1 MQKHILNW
9 AIFAAGALT
18 MIVEMLGFGIIAP
31 HFGIAL
37 TVSSNL
43 IGIILLGLALGY
55 FFGGK
60 LADKKFHRNFLSGL
74 MLAAGSYLGFIFA
87 FKDLILS
94 VVRIE
99 TPGIAL
105 GSFVSLII
113 LFLPLNF
120 FLGMILPYSLK
131 LKIKEVSGAGK
142 ITGSAYALSNF
153 GSIIGVFLTGLILI
167 PNLTINNILIISASL
182 LVITAILLSPKN
194 KFWVF
199 TIPLFYLTFAATEK
213 IDYKNFSKTN
223 NQLSIDGAVIID
235 KSKLKKLD
243 DANSQY
249 SRIEIYEG
257 TDESSGKT
265 VRLMR
270 INKELHSGTFL
281 DSDELIFRYAQFNE
295 LGGHFNPD
303 AQKALL
309 IGGGGYSYA
318 KYFLGDTP
326 LKDTKKVW
334 LLNNEKYDNN
344 ETITLPVLI
353 SSDKNKLPQKRVL
366 IEESNKQA
374 TGLKLEARKNILEAN
389 NQNPGQNIFVD
400 KAVFEKN
407 GFVHIHESKAGQP
420 GNIISEN
427 IPLFKPKAVIGH
439 SELLTPGEHL
449 NFNVP
454 LINRQ
459 SKENEV
465 LYVMLH
471 RDNGNERFD
480 PLPIDGYSG
489 IESLDVVE
497 IDPKTTEFAVKYFGL
512 NINDPRLKIF
522 HEDGRAFI
530 NYTKNKYDIIYID
543 AFRSFYAVPYQLTT
557 MEAAQ
562 KIYEILNENGV
573 AVFNMPSAISGKM
586 GKFFQS
592 EYATFKKVFPQ
603 IRIYAATSPD
613 QPEIIQNLI
622 LLGFKSPKPIEDRE
636 SDDPEINE
644 MLTHR
649 FNGEIEPK
657 APILTDDFAPVDYY
671 INYLIDAPTM

>member
-1 MQKHILNW
+1 MQKHILNLS
-9 AIFAAGALT
+9 IFAVGAIT

-37 TVSSNL
+37 VVSSNI
-43 IGIILLGLALGY
+43 IGIVLLGLALGY
-55 FFGGK
+55 FLGGK
-60 LADKKFHRNFLSGL
+60 LADRKLRINFLSGL
-74 MLAAGSYLGFIFA
+74 MLAAGLYLGFVFA
-87 FKDLILS
+87 FKDLIMS

-105 GSFVSLII
+105 GSLISLII
-113 LFLPLNF
+113 LFLPLNL

-131 LKIKEVSGAGK
+131 LKIKEPAGMKK
-142 ITGSAYALSNF
+142 ITGSAYALSNI
-153 GSIIGVFLTGLILI
+153 GSITGVFLTGFTLI
-167 PNLTINNILIISASL
+167 PNLTINNILIISASV
-182 LVITAILLSPKN
+182 LVATAIFLSPKN
-194 KFWVF
+194 KFWIFAV
-199 TIPLFYLTFAATEK
+199 PLFYFAFTAAEK
-213 IDYKNFSKTN
+213 IDYKNFNKAN
-223 NQLSIDGAVIID
+223 NRLSIDGAVIID

-257 TDESSGKT
+257 TDESSGKA

-295 LGGHFNPD
+295 LGGYFNPD
-303 AQKALL
+303 AKKALL

-334 LLNNEKYDNN
+334 LLNGGKYDNN
-344 ETITLPVLI
+344 ETITLPVII
-353 SSDKNKLPQKRVL
+353 SSNPNKLVQKPVL
-366 IEESNKQA
+366 IEKSDEKP
-374 TGLKLEARKNILEAN
+374 TGLKLEAQKNFLEAG
-389 NQNPGQNIFVD
+389 NQSPGQNIFVG
-400 KAVFEKN
+400 KAIFEKN

-420 GNIISEN
+420 GNVISEN

-439 SELLTPGEHL
+439 SELLAPGEHL

-454 LINRQ
+454 LISRQ

-489 IESLDVVE
+489 IESLDIVE

-512 NINDPRLKIF
+512 NINDQRLKIF
-522 HEDGRAFI
+522 HEDGRTFA
-530 NYTKNKYDIIYID
+530 NYTKNKYDIIYVD

-557 MEAAQ
+557 LEAAK

-573 AVFNMPSAISGKM
+573 VVLNIPSAIAGKM

-603 IRIYAATSPD
+603 IRIYAATDPN
-613 QPEIIQNLI
+613 QKEIIQNLI
-622 LLGFKSPKPIEDRE
+622 LLGFKSSKPIENRE
-636 SDDPEINE
+636 SDDPKINE

-649 FNGEIEPK
+649 FNGEIDPK

-671 INYLIDAPTM
+671 INSLIDVPTM